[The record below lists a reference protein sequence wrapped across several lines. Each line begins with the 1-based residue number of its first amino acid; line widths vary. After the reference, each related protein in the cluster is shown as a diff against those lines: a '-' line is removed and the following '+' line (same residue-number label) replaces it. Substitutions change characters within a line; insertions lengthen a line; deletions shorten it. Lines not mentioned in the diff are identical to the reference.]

1 MVLHYAGNLDKTLL
15 PAFFLLNYTTK
26 IISSMELYEGY
37 LKIVFSSVAVYLFI
51 IVAIRLFGK
60 KELAQ
65 LSIIDLTFI
74 LLISNSVQNAMVGSD
89 STLTGGLVAASSLF
103 IVNYL
108 FKFLLYSF
116 PRLSTVVQ
124 GADLML
130 IYKGQLN
137 TANMVKARITR
148 EEIVEAV
155 REHGVSEI
163 REVDLAV
170 LETDGNISI
179 ISKDYKHHTVRKRK
193 GRNKVMKSQ

>member
-1 MVLHYAGNLDKTLL
+1 
-15 PAFFLLNYTTK
+15 
-26 IISSMELYEGY
+26 MELFDGY

-51 IVAIRLFGK
+51 VLAIRLFGK

-89 STLTGGLVAASSLF
+89 STLAGGLVAASSLF

-108 FKFLLYSF
+108 FKYLLYRV
-116 PRLSTVVQ
+116 PKLSNIVQ
-124 GADLML
+124 GADILL

-137 TANMVKARITR
+137 EPNMAKARITR
-148 EEIVEAV
+148 EEIIEAV
-155 REHGVSEI
+155 REHGVPEI
-163 REVDLAV
+163 RDVDLAV

-179 ISKDYKHHTVRKRK
+179 ISNEYKHQTIRKRK